1 MRIPKEL
8 VGRVGL
14 AFAVIGGLM
23 LFYSVSILAV
33 FPEAERSAFPMPLGL
48 PGLFLMSGGLAA
60 YFASRISESGA
71 GVLSPSP
78 SAQPPVPFKHKE

>member
-1 MRIPKEL
+1 MAKEL

-14 AFAVIGGLM
+14 AFAIVGGLM

-48 PGLFLMSGGLAA
+48 PGLLLMSAGLAV
-60 YFASRISESGA
+60 YFASRVSASGT
-71 GVLSPSP
+71 GDVPDSPRYGS
-78 SAQPPVPFKHKE
+78 